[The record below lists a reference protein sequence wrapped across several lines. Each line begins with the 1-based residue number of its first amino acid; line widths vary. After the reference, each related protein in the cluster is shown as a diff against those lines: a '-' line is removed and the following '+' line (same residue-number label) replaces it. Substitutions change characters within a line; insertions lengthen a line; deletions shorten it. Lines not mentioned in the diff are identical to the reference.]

1 MKDYTFALNSKD
13 IDSTN
18 ECLMKLWATFLNY
31 GKLGWHYR
39 PWKDGKT
46 IDVGDVSV
54 HDFGSYNVIFL
65 SKTKKIVTGVIFKKN
80 NNEKLT
86 KKEIDHFNKINDER
100 FKLNEKQFIF
110 AISFKIESLF
120 GVKYLYPFSNDI
132 LRIYCID
139 DKQYIEFQ
147 VNGFCKE
154 QVFEKVLETSQQI
167 SDFLSTQINSVVDV
181 DNITFLTKKT
191 SLSKEIKNLIQ
202 KDTDW
207 MDEYPI
213 KNSHFILPEYAKYL
227 LEKIILK
234 DNDELL
240 ILLKVFHHFSH
251 ATKLQQK
258 DMQTELITSQ
268 LMSSVEVLTELEEH
282 DMTNCKECGQSI
294 YSIRQRVLSLIE
306 NDLSKHMRKTFD
318 NYYATRSK
326 YLHSGLLVSNRQYIG
341 VCLPKISDK
350 FNNGCEE
357 YSLKQDINLVEWIGF
372 LIRKKTRNFVMN
384 IIKNRSQ

>member
-1 MKDYTFALNSKD
+1 MKNYTFALNSKD

-18 ECLMKLWATFLNY
+18 ECLMKLWGTFLNH

-39 PWKDGKT
+39 PWKDGRI

-65 SKTKKIVTGVIFKKN
+65 SKTKKIVTSVIFKKHN
-80 NNEKLT
+80 DERLT
-86 KKEIDHFNKINDER
+86 KKEIDYFNKINDER

-120 GVKYLYPFSNDI
+120 GVKYLYPFLNDI
-132 LRIYCID
+132 LSVYCID

-181 DNITFLTKKT
+181 DNITLLTEKT

-213 KNSHFILPEYAKYL
+213 DNSHFILPEYAKKL
-227 LEKIILK
+227 LEKIILE
-234 DNDELL
+234 DNNELL
-240 ILLKVFHHFSH
+240 TMLKVFHHFSH

-268 LMSSVEVLTELEEH
+268 LMSSVEVLTELEEY
-282 DMTNCKECGQSI
+282 DTTNCKECGQSI
-294 YSIRQRVLSLIE
+294 YSIRKRVLNLIE
-306 NDLSKHMRKTFD
+306 NDLAEHMRKTFD

-326 YLHSGLLVSNRQYIG
+326 YLHSGLLVSNRQYGG

-350 FNNGCEE
+350 FKNGCEE
-357 YSLKQDINLVEWIGF
+357 YPLKQDINLLEWIGF

-384 IIKNRSQ
+384 ITKHRS